1 MGDPIL
7 IQDFVGPETLGY
19 LQPFIPLVVV
29 ESAMA
34 DKTRFSCRLIGHQSS
49 FRSIL

>member
-7 IQDFVGPETLGY
+7 IEDFVGPETLGY